1 MEKSKKERIE
11 KLSEKTKDLNLD
23 NELYIFVNNIKW
35 GKKANILINCV
46 DLGTNIEFYFS
57 VFFSNKYFS
66 RSGDFNF
73 REYMENFF
81 ENSRILAVK
90 FKRSKTGYLNCFN
103 AELQKF
109 QIYNKSSSLISFPNL
124 ASNTFFDFVSIFSL
138 IGSLFSKAKD

>member
-57 VFFSNKYFS
+57 VFLVINILV
-66 RSGDFNF
+66 GA
-73 REYMENFF
+73 EILIF
-81 ENSRILAVK
+81 ENIWRIFLKIVE
-90 FKRSKTGYLNCFN
+90 F
-103 AELQKF
+103 
-109 QIYNKSSSLISFPNL
+109 
-124 ASNTFFDFVSIFSL
+124 
-138 IGSLFSKAKD
+138 

>member
-103 AELQKF
+103 ARIAEVSDL
-109 QIYNKSSSLISFPNL
+109 SISKQENFRFYKRKMNCFRLNLKLPN
-124 ASNTFFDFVSIFSL
+124 I
-138 IGSLFSKAKD
+138 

>member
-11 KLSEKTKDLNLD
+11 KLSEKTKNLNLD
-23 NELYIFVNNIKW
+23 DELYIFVNNIKW

-46 DLGTNIEFYFS
+46 DFGTNIEFYFS

-73 REYMENFF
+73 REYMENSF
-81 ENSRILAVK
+81 ENNRILAVK

-103 AELQKF
+103 ARIAE
-109 QIYNKSSSLISFPNL
+109 
-124 ASNTFFDFVSIFSL
+124 VSDL
-138 IGSLFSKAKD
+138 

>member
-103 AELQKF
+103 GRIAE
-109 QIYNKSSSLISFPNL
+109 
-124 ASNTFFDFVSIFSL
+124 VSDL
-138 IGSLFSKAKD
+138 